1 MKKEFDEILQD
12 ADLFNDMYASV
23 FFEDEVDMLQL
34 MLSLIRGKEIIIDSV
49 EIQLTIV
56 NTDSKSTRMDVV
68 GHEADGSVDI
78 VEFQVILCKPPI
90 LAKRSRHY
98 SINCDR
104 KMLNHG
110 ESYKDLQGSALVFIC
125 KDDAI
130 GNGKP
135 LHSFTMKDQDGMS
148 WVMEE
153 R

>member
-1 MKKEFDEILQD
+1 M
-12 ADLFNDMYASV
+12 
-23 FFEDEVDMLQL
+23 
-34 MLSLIRGKEIIIDSV
+34 
-49 EIQLTIV
+49 
-56 NTDSKSTRMDVV
+56 

-78 VEFQVILCKPPI
+78 VELQVILCKPSV

-104 KMLNHG
+104 KMLKHG
-110 ESYKDLQGSALVFIC
+110 ESYEDLQGSALVFIC